1 MIRNDGAFQRAP
13 RPLIGW
19 ATALLCFVLA
29 GFVIAVLAAIAIGFW
44 KTAAQ
49 GQGVPDMT
57 GGLAALIAA
66 LVPAWGI
73 SAQWMHTRSSERRTE
88 IAYGRASSAPPFV
101 PANDLPPSPDGG
113 PRPGDSA

>member
-29 GFVIAVLAAIAIGFW
+29 AFVIAVLGAIAVGFW
-44 KTAAQ
+44 LTAAR

-57 GGLAALIAA
+57 GGLAALVAA

-73 SAQWMHTRSSERRTE
+73 AAQWMHTRSVERRTE
-88 IAYGRASSAPPFV
+88 IVQGGSAPPPFV
-101 PANDLPPSPDGG
+101 PAGPLPASPDGA
-113 PRPGDSA
+113 PRPGDST

>member
-1 MIRNDGAFQRAP
+1 MRQDGPFQRAP

-19 ATALLCFVLA
+19 ATVMLLLAMVL
-29 GFVIAVLAAIAIGFW
+29 FVIAVLAAIALGFW
-44 KTAAQ
+44 LTAAR

-73 SAQWMHTRSSERRTE
+73 AAQWMHTRSQERRTE
-88 IAYGRASSAPPFV
+88 IHVRGSAPGPFDSSGD
-101 PANDLPPSPDGG
+101 ASMDRG
-113 PRPGDSA
+113 PHPGDSP